1 MLYDAKK
8 QQSLKSVACTQGH
21 SGTDVCLHPLSS
33 FVSPYANI
41 NFASTN
47 SVFKDA

>member
-8 QQSLKSVACTQGH
+8 QQSLKSVACTHGH
-21 SGTDVCLHPLSS
+21 SRMDVCLHPLSC

-41 NFASTN
+41 NFASTQ
-47 SVFKDA
+47 SRF

>member
-8 QQSLKSVACTQGH
+8 QQSLKSVACTQGY

-47 SVFKDA
+47 PVFKDA